1 MLDVRAGHHPGVL
14 AVVRYHYGNGG
25 VVEPYAVNQVL
36 ELVVAQEGF
45 GGDRHKSADVVL
57 WDCTGEKNVK
67 R

>member
-1 MLDVRAGHHPGVL
+1 MLDVRARHHPGVL

-45 GGDRHKSADVVL
+45 GGDRHESADVVL
-57 WDCTGEKNVK
+57 
-67 R
+67 